1 VYPWQGDAVNN
12 LNPAQVEQ
20 LKEIGAQLRQL
31 RQEQSISTEEV
42 AAKTFISSRLLTA
55 LEEGKSDQLPEP
67 VFIQGFIR
75 RYADV
80 LDLDGH
86 ALAKTFPTN
95 LLPPEVETS
104 TQETVPEVPSKVI
117 GLYALYILIMV
128 AAVSGLFYLVNRPQT
143 AQPVIPKKTTPIVQ
157 QPKPVAN
164 AVPSTLAPGKVDV
177 PIQVAI
183 TLTDESWMKVIA
195 DGKTEFEGTLSKGT
209 QKTWTAKKELTLT
222 AGNAGA
228 VLISSNRHKEKLLG
242 KPQEVKD
249 ITFTPEQ

>member
-1 VYPWQGDAVNN
+1 MYPWQGDAVNN
-12 LNPAQVEQ
+12 LDPAQVEQ

-80 LDLDGH
+80 LALDGN

-95 LLPPEVETS
+95 LQIKEVETP
-104 TQETVPEVPSKVI
+104 TQETVPEIQSKVI
-117 GLYALYILIMV
+117 GLYVLYILIMI
-128 AAVSGLFYLVNRPQT
+128 AAVSGLFYLINRSQT
-143 AQPVIPKKTTPIVQ
+143 AQPLIPKNTTPIAQ
-157 QPKPVAN
+157 QPKSV
-164 AVPSTLAPGKVDV
+164 VKIPSTPAPRKVDV
-177 PIQVAI
+177 PIKVAI
-183 TLTDESWMKVIA
+183 SLTDESWMEVIA
-195 DGKTEFEGTLSKGT
+195 DGKTEFEGNLPKGT

-242 KPQEVKD
+242 NIGEVKD
-249 ITFTPEQ
+249 VTFTSDR